1 MTEPATG
8 EGTFAPDYFE
18 AMYAKE
24 ADPWQFA
31 TSAYEREKYA
41 ATLAAL
47 PRPHYAAAFEIGCS
61 VGVLTQMLA
70 PRCGTLLATDVVAR
84 ALDEARMRCRD
95 NANVRFAQMQVP
107 NDWPEGMFDLILLSE
122 VGYYLSLDDLAR
134 VRAQSA
140 ASLLPGGHL
149 LLVHWTP
156 QIDECVLTGDGVHEF
171 IKEWEGTRFAH
182 RVGERAATYRL
193 DLWERLPD
201 SERS

>member
-1 MTEPATG
+1 MTEPVAS

-18 AMYAKE
+18 AMYARE

-47 PRPHYAAAFEIGCS
+47 PHPRYDAAFEIGCS

-70 PRCGTLLATDVVAR
+70 PRCETLLATDVVAR
-84 ALDEARMRCRD
+84 ALEEARARCRD
-95 NANVRFAQMQVP
+95 DANVSFAQMQVP
-107 NDWPEGMFDLILLSE
+107 GDWPKGMFDLILLSE

-140 ASLLPGGHL
+140 ASLVPGGHL

-156 QIDECVLTGDGVHEF
+156 HIDGCVLAGDGVHEF
-171 IKEWEGTRFAH
+171 FQEWEGTRFAH

-201 SERS
+201 DERP